1 MSSLPPSEAASLPPA
16 GSGAP
21 QASELGGRMPL
32 FEHLRELR
40 TRILR
45 ALIAVFIGFLLCYWQ
60 AQRIE
65 TALEA
70 PLLELLRTMP
80 QVTGKLMFTG
90 MAEAFLVEVKVALA
104 AGLLL
109 ASPVVFYQFWAFVS
123 PGLYPSERRLLLPL
137 ALCTAI
143 FFVGGALFGYFAVFP
158 PAFKFFM
165 SYNSEAVMAM
175 PSLAE
180 YFDFCIPLLI
190 AFGLIFELPILA
202 FFLARF
208 GIITPAWLKK
218 VRGYAY
224 IGAFVVGA
232 ILTPPDVISQLC
244 MAFPLLALYEIS
256 IWVARLSYRAK
267 GSAPRSDAA

>member
-1 MSSLPPSEAASLPPA
+1 MSALPPPSSSPLPALPPSGE
-16 GSGAP
+16 
-21 QASELGGRMPL
+21 GRMPL
-32 FEHLRELR
+32 FDHLRELR
-40 TRILR
+40 VRILR
-45 ALIAVFIGFLLCYWQ
+45 ALLAVLVGFLLCYWQ

-65 TALEA
+65 ALLEA
-70 PLLELLRTMP
+70 PLLEVLRTLP
-80 QVTGKLMFTG
+80 QTTGKLMFTG

-109 ASPVVFYQFWAFVS
+109 SSPFVFYQFWAFVS

-137 ALCTAI
+137 ALCTAF

-165 SYNSEAVMAM
+165 SYNSEAVVAM
-175 PSLAE
+175 PALGE
-180 YFDFCIPLLI
+180 YFGFCIQLLL
-190 AFGLIFELPILA
+190 AFGLVFELPIMA

-208 GIITPAWLKK
+208 GLITPELLRR

-224 IGAFVVGA
+224 IGAFVIGA

-244 MAFPLLALYEIS
+244 MAFPLLFLYEIS
-256 IWVARLSYRAK
+256 IWVVRASARPKRS
-267 GSAPRSDAA
+267 GSSSAAPQPD